1 MENRIEGG
9 GNESPQFELEADTPD
24 TQLSDSGVDAIFSS
38 RPANGVLDGLAEA
51 EIASA
56 DTRFALTA
64 DAKAR
69 SLRAPSRAFSPDF
82 NPPRQARVAGYRV
95 VPLAEHHLEADIA
108 AINSSLAKIKELRGG
123 TWPSGPIDRDEDRK
137 DLIAHKEEFERCG
150 SYAYCIISEDGK
162 TSAGC
167 IYIYPPN
174 HSFDDSDRSA
184 MPSDADAAISCW
196 VTQAA
201 YDRGLYPV
209 VYRFIEEWLRT
220 SWPFQRPYISSRNPF

>member
-9 GNESPQFELEADTPD
+9 GSESPQFEPEADR
-24 TQLSDSGVDAIFSS
+24 QLSNSNVDATFSS
-38 RPANGVLDGLAEA
+38 RPASGVLDALADV
-51 EIASA
+51 ASA
-56 DTRFALTA
+56 DVRFAHTA
-64 DAKAR
+64 EAKAR
-69 SLRAPSRAFSPDF
+69 SLRASSHAFSPDF

-95 VPLAEHHLEADIA
+95 VPLTEDHLEADVA

-123 TWPSGPIDRDEDRK
+123 TWPSGPIDRDEDRN
-137 DLIAHKEEFERCG
+137 DLIVHREEFERRG

-184 MPSDADAAISCW
+184 MPSDADAAVSCW